1 MSNMQSTF
9 MFQTI
14 FHSIFKPIIGL
25 LMGLFLSSSVVFAD
39 QAKQAEIVKMDRIV
53 AIVDQVVITEKEL
66 ADRIKSVSAQL
77 EKQGTELPPPA
88 ILEKQIL
95 ERMITDRLQLQFA
108 SQTGLRVDDNQL
120 DKTIERIAGQNKMD
134 IPAFKKALQEDGIQ
148 YRKFRE
154 DIRNEITLARLRE
167 REVDNRINITESEID
182 SFISMQ
188 SASNSTDEFEIS
200 HILIRAAED
209 TAPED
214 LKKLRAKADDALSQ
228 LQAGKDFAKISA
240 SFSDAPNAL
249 EGGSLGWKNGS
260 QIPALFL
267 EALKPL
273 KTGEASQVLRSPNGF
288 HILKVTNRR
297 GGSSPLVVGQTH
309 VRHILIKFS
318 EVVSEKDA
326 MTRMLDIKERL
337 DNGGKFEDLA
347 RQYSDDGSA
356 KSGGDLSWVN
366 PGDTVP
372 EFEKTMNALAPG
384 EISNIIKTQ
393 FGLHVMQVIERRN
406 QDMSKEAARIKAR
419 QEIRARKSDE
429 AFQDWVRE
437 LRDRAFV
444 ELRLEDKY

>member
-1 MSNMQSTF
+1 
-9 MFQTI
+9 MFK
-14 FHSIFKPIIGL
+14 SMFKPTIVL
-25 LMGLFLSSSVVFAD
+25 LTSLFLFSSALLAD
-39 QAKQAEIVKMDRIV
+39 QSKQAEIVKMDRII

-66 ADRIKSVSAQL
+66 ADRIKTVTAQL
-77 EKQGTELPPPA
+77 EKQGTEPPPPA
-88 ILEKQIL
+88 VLEKQIL

-134 IPAFKKALQEDGIQ
+134 IPTFKKALLEDGIQ

-167 REVDNRINITESEID
+167 REVDNRINISESEID
-182 SFISMQ
+182 SFITMQ
-188 SASNSTDEFEIS
+188 AASNSSDEFEIS
-200 HILIRAAED
+200 HILVRAGED
-209 TAPED
+209 STPED
-214 LKKLRAKADDALSQ
+214 LKKLRAKAEDALAQ
-228 LQAGKDFAKISA
+228 LQTGKDFAKISA
-240 SFSDAPNAL
+240 SFSDTPNAL

-273 KTGEASQVLRSPNGF
+273 KVGEVSGILRSPNGF

-297 GGSSPLVVGQTH
+297 GGTSPLVVGQTH

-326 MTRMLDIKERL
+326 MTRIMGIKDRL
-337 DNGGKFEDLA
+337 DHGDKFEDLA

-393 FGLHVMQVIERRN
+393 FGLHVMQVIARRN
-406 QDMSKEAARIKAR
+406 QDMSKEAARIKVR

>member
-1 MSNMQSTF
+1 MFNLKFVSIFSLLLFCLSVNSEPLMQSE
-9 MFQTI
+9 
-14 FHSIFKPIIGL
+14 II
-25 LMGLFLSSSVVFAD
+25 
-39 QAKQAEIVKMDRIV
+39 KMDRIV
-53 AIVDQVVITEKEL
+53 AIVDQVVITENEL
-66 ADRIKSVSAQL
+66 ADRIKTVTAQL

-88 ILEKQIL
+88 VLEKQIL
-95 ERMITDRLQLQFA
+95 ERMITDSLQLQFA

-120 DKTIERIAGQNKMD
+120 DKTIERIANQNKMD
-134 IPAFKKALQEDGIQ
+134 IPTFKKALLEDGIQ

-182 SFISMQ
+182 SFIAMQ
-188 SASNSTDEFEIS
+188 AASNSSDEFEIS
-200 HILIRAAED
+200 HILVRAPED

-214 LKKLRAKADDALSQ
+214 LKKLRAKAEEALTQ

-260 QIPALFL
+260 QIPALFF

-273 KTGEASQVLRSPNGF
+273 KAGEVSGVLRSPNGF

-297 GGSSPLVVGQTH
+297 GGTSPLVVGQTH

-326 MTRMLDIKERL
+326 MTRMISIKERL
-337 DNGGKFEDLA
+337 DNGEKFEDLA

-356 KSGGDLSWVN
+356 KSGGDLGWVN

-393 FGLHVMQVIERRN
+393 FGLHILQVIDRRN
-406 QDMSKEAARIKAR
+406 QDMSKEAGRIKAR

>member
-1 MSNMQSTF
+1 
-9 MFQTI
+9 MFKATLA
-14 FHSIFKPIIGL
+14 L
-25 LMGLFLSSSVVFAD
+25 LIALVSFVTATYAEP
-39 QAKQAEIVKMDRIV
+39 AKQAEIVKMDRIV
-53 AIVDQVVITEKEL
+53 AVVDQAVITEKEL
-66 ADRIKSVSAQL
+66 TDRIKSVTAQL

-95 ERMITDRLQLQFA
+95 ERMITDRLQLQYA

-134 IPAFKKALQEDGIQ
+134 IPTFKKALLEDGIQ

-182 SFISMQ
+182 SFIAMQ
-188 SASNSTDEFEIS
+188 AASNSSDEFEIS
-200 HILIRAAED
+200 HILVRAGED

-214 LKKLRAKADDALSQ
+214 LKKLRAKAEDALAQ

-249 EGGSLGWKNGS
+249 EGGGLGWKNGT

-267 EALKPL
+267 EAIKPL
-273 KTGEASQVLRSPNGF
+273 KPGELTPILRSPNGF

-309 VRHILIKFS
+309 VRHILVKFS

-326 MTRMLDIKERL
+326 MTRITGIKERL
-337 DNGGKFEDLA
+337 DHGENFSDLA
-347 RQYSDDGSA
+347 KQYSDDGSG
-356 KSGGDLSWVN
+356 KSGGDLGWVS
-366 PGDTVP
+366 PGDTLP
-372 EFEKTMNALAPG
+372 EFEKIMNGLAIG
-384 EISNIIKTQ
+384 EISGIIKTQ
-393 FGLHVMQVIERRN
+393 FGLHVMQVLERRN

-429 AFQDWVRE
+429 AYQDWVRE

>member
-1 MSNMQSTF
+1 MFNLKFVSIFSLLLFCLSVNSEPLMQSE
-9 MFQTI
+9 
-14 FHSIFKPIIGL
+14 II
-25 LMGLFLSSSVVFAD
+25 
-39 QAKQAEIVKMDRIV
+39 KMDRIV
-53 AIVDQVVITEKEL
+53 AIVDQVVITENEL
-66 ADRIKSVSAQL
+66 ADRIKTVTAQL

-88 ILEKQIL
+88 VLEKQIL
-95 ERMITDRLQLQFA
+95 ERMITDSLQLQFA

-120 DKTIERIAGQNKMD
+120 DKTIERIANQNKMD
-134 IPAFKKALQEDGIQ
+134 IPTFKKALLEDGIQ

-182 SFISMQ
+182 SFIAMQ
-188 SASNSTDEFEIS
+188 AASNSSDEFEIS
-200 HILIRAAED
+200 HILVRAPED

-214 LKKLRAKADDALSQ
+214 LKKLRAKAEEALTQ
-228 LQAGKDFAKISA
+228 LQGGKDFAKISA

-260 QIPALFL
+260 QIPALFF

-273 KTGEASQVLRSPNGF
+273 KAGEVSGILRSPNGF

-297 GGSSPLVVGQTH
+297 GGTSPLVVGQTH

-326 MTRMLDIKERL
+326 MTRMISIKERL
-337 DNGGKFEDLA
+337 DNGEKFEDLA

-356 KSGGDLSWVN
+356 KSGGDLGWVN

-393 FGLHVMQVIERRN
+393 FGLHILQVIDRRN

>member
-1 MSNMQSTF
+1 MQSKF
-9 MFQTI
+9 MFQSI
-14 FHSIFKPIIGL
+14 FQSIFKPTIA
-25 LMGLFLSSSVVFAD
+25 LMISLFLLSSFAFAD
-39 QAKQAEIVKMDRIV
+39 QAKQSEIVKMDRIV

-66 ADRIKSVSAQL
+66 ADRIKSVTAQL

-88 ILEKQIL
+88 VLEKQIL
-95 ERMITDRLQLQFA
+95 ERMIIDRLQLQFA

-120 DKTIERIAGQNKMD
+120 DKTIERIAGQNKLD
-134 IPAFKKALQEDGIQ
+134 IPAFKKALLDDGIQ

-182 SFISMQ
+182 SFIAMQ
-188 SASNSTDEFEIS
+188 AASNSSDEFEIS

-209 TAPED
+209 SAPED
-214 LKKLRAKADDALSQ
+214 LKKLRAKAEDVLTQ

-240 SFSDAPNAL
+240 GFSDAPNAL
-249 EGGSLGWKNGS
+249 EGGSLGWKNGA

-273 KTGEASQVLRSPNGF
+273 KAGEISQILRSTNGF

-309 VRHILIKFS
+309 VRHILIKLS

-326 MTRMLDIKERL
+326 LTRIAGIKERL
-337 DNGGKFEDLA
+337 EHGEKFEDLA

-356 KSGGDLSWVN
+356 KSGGDLSWVS

-372 EFEKTMNALAPG
+372 EFEKTMNALALG

-429 AFQDWVRE
+429 AYQDWVRE

>member
-1 MSNMQSTF
+1 MSNMQKF
-9 MFQTI
+9 AKLN
-14 FHSIFKPIIGL
+14 HSLAFLIGL
-25 LMGLFLSSSVVFAD
+25 FVFTTAVH
-39 QAKQAEIVKMDRIV
+39 AESNNKSEIIKMDRIV

-134 IPAFKKALQEDGIQ
+134 IPAFKKALLDDGIQ

-154 DIRNEITLARLRE
+154 DIRSEITLARLRE

-182 SFISMQ
+182 SFIAMQ

-214 LKKLRAKADDALSQ
+214 LKKLRTKAEDALTQ
-228 LQAGKDFAKISA
+228 LQSGKDFAKISA
-240 SFSDAPNAL
+240 GFSDAPNAL

-273 KTGEASQVLRSPNGF
+273 KAGEISQILRSPNGF

-318 EVVSEKDA
+318 ELVSEKDA

-337 DNGGKFEDLA
+337 ENGGKFEDLA

-372 EFEKTMNALAPG
+372 EFEKTMNVLALG

-393 FGLHVMQVIERRN
+393 FGLHVLQVIERRN

>member
-1 MSNMQSTF
+1 
-9 MFQTI
+9 MFK
-14 FHSIFKPIIGL
+14 SMFKPTIVL
-25 LMGLFLSSSVVFAD
+25 LISLFLFSSALLAD
-39 QAKQAEIVKMDRIV
+39 QSKQGEIVKMDRIV

-66 ADRIKSVSAQL
+66 ADRIKTVTTQL

-95 ERMITDRLQLQFA
+95 ERIITDRLQLQLA
-108 SQTGLRVDDNQL
+108 SQTGLRIDDNQL

-134 IPAFKKALQEDGIQ
+134 IPTFKKALLEDGIQ

-182 SFISMQ
+182 SFIAMQ

-200 HILIRAAED
+200 HILIRAGED

-214 LKKLRAKADDALSQ
+214 LKKLRVKAEDALAQ
-228 LQAGKDFAKISA
+228 LQTGKDFAKISA

-249 EGGSLGWKNGS
+249 EGGSLGWKSGS

-273 KTGEASQVLRSPNGF
+273 KAGELSSILRSPNGF

-326 MTRMLDIKERL
+326 LTRIVSIKERL
-337 DNGGKFEDLA
+337 DNGEKFEDLA

-372 EFEKTMNALAPG
+372 EFEKTMNVLALG

-393 FGLHVMQVIERRN
+393 FGLHVIQVLERRN
-406 QDMSKEAARIKAR
+406 QDMTKEAARIKAR

>member
-1 MSNMQSTF
+1 
-9 MFQTI
+9 MFNLKFILI
-14 FHSIFKPIIGL
+14 FGL
-25 LMGLFLSSSVVFAD
+25 LLSCSIVNSAPLD
-39 QAKQAEIVKMDRIV
+39 QTGIIKMDRIV
-53 AIVDQVVITEKEL
+53 AIVDQVVITENEL
-66 ADRIKSVSAQL
+66 ADRIKSVTAQL
-77 EKQGTELPPPA
+77 EKQGTELPPSE

-95 ERMITDRLQLQFA
+95 ERMINDRLQLQYA
-108 SQTGLRVDDNQL
+108 SQTGLRIDDNQL
-120 DKTIERIAGQNKMD
+120 DKTIERIASQNKMD
-134 IPAFKKALQEDGIQ
+134 IPTFKKALLEDGIQ

-182 SFISMQ
+182 NFIAMQ
-188 SASNSTDEFEIS
+188 ATSNSSDEFEIS
-200 HILIRAAED
+200 HILVRAGED
-209 TAPED
+209 TSPED
-214 LKKLRAKADDALSQ
+214 LKKLRAKAEDALSQ
-228 LQAGKDFAKISA
+228 LQAGNDFAKISA
-240 SFSDAPNAL
+240 TFSDAPNAL

-260 QIPALFL
+260 QIPSLFL

-273 KTGEASQVLRSPNGF
+273 KAGEITGILRSPNGF
-288 HILKVTNRR
+288 HILQLVNRR
-297 GGSSPLVVGQTH
+297 GGTSPLVVAQTH

-318 EVVSEKDA
+318 EVVSEIDA
-326 MTRMLDIKERL
+326 MTRMENIKERL
-337 DNGGKFEDLA
+337 DHGEKFEDLA
-347 RQYSDDGSA
+347 RQYSDDSSA

-366 PGDTVP
+366 PGDTLP

-393 FGLHVMQVIERRN
+393 FGLHILQVIERRN

-429 AFQDWVRE
+429 AFQDWVSE

>member
-1 MSNMQSTF
+1 MSNMQKITKIKQSLA
-9 MFQTI
+9 
-14 FHSIFKPIIGL
+14 L
-25 LMGLFLSSSVVFAD
+25 LMSLFLFMSAVHAD
-39 QAKQAEIVKMDRIV
+39 SNKKSEIVKMDRIV

-326 MTRMLDIKERL
+326 ITRMLDIKERL

>member
-1 MSNMQSTF
+1 MFKST
-9 MFQTI
+9 I
-14 FHSIFKPIIGL
+14 AL
-25 LMGLFLSSSVVFAD
+25 LIALFLFSSATLAD
-39 QAKQAEIVKMDRIV
+39 QAKPAEIVKMDRIV
-53 AIVDQVVITEKEL
+53 AIVDQVVITENEL
-66 ADRIKSVSAQL
+66 ADRVKTVTAQL
-77 EKQGTELPPPA
+77 EKQGTELPPPE

-95 ERMITDRLQLQFA
+95 ERMINDRLQLQFA
-108 SQTGLRVDDNQL
+108 AQTGLKIDDNQL
-120 DKTIERIAGQNKMD
+120 DKTIERIAEQNKMD
-134 IPAFKKALQEDGIQ
+134 IPSFKKALLEDGIQ

-182 SFISMQ
+182 SFIAIQ
-188 SASNSTDEFEIS
+188 AASNSSDEFEIS
-200 HILIRAAED
+200 HILIRAGED
-209 TAPED
+209 TKPED
-214 LKKLRAKADDALSQ
+214 LKKLSAKAEDALAQ

-249 EGGSLGWKNGS
+249 EGGSLGWKNGA

-273 KTGEASQVLRSPNGF
+273 KAGELSQILRSPNGF

-297 GGSSPLVVGQTH
+297 GGTSPLVISQTH
-309 VRHILIKFS
+309 VRHILIKLS
-318 EVVSEKDA
+318 EIVSEKDA
-326 MTRMLDIKERL
+326 MARMVSIKDRL
-337 DNGGKFEDLA
+337 DHGDKFEDLA
-347 RQYSDDGSA
+347 RQFSDDGSA

-366 PGDTVP
+366 PGDTLP

-384 EISNIIKTQ
+384 ETSGIIKTQ
-393 FGLHVMQVIERRN
+393 FGLHILQVIERRN

-429 AFQDWVRE
+429 AYQDWVRE

>member
-1 MSNMQSTF
+1 MQSTS
-9 MFQTI
+9 MFKST
-14 FHSIFKPIIGL
+14 FKPTIVL
-25 LMGLFLSSSVVFAD
+25 LISLFLFSSALLAD
-39 QAKQAEIVKMDRIV
+39 QSKQGEIVKMDRIV

-66 ADRIKSVSAQL
+66 ADRIKTVTTQL

-95 ERMITDRLQLQFA
+95 ERMITDRLQLQLA
-108 SQTGLRVDDNQL
+108 SQTGLRIDDNQL

-134 IPAFKKALQEDGIQ
+134 IPTFKKALLEDGIE

-182 SFISMQ
+182 SFIAMQ

-200 HILIRAAED
+200 HILIRAGED

-214 LKKLRAKADDALSQ
+214 LKKLRVKAEDALAQ
-228 LQAGKDFAKISA
+228 LQTGKDFAKISA

-249 EGGSLGWKNGS
+249 EGGSLGWKSGS

-273 KTGEASQVLRSPNGF
+273 KVGELSSILRSPNGF

-326 MTRMLDIKERL
+326 LTRIVSIKERL
-337 DNGGKFEDLA
+337 DNGEKFEDLA

-372 EFEKTMNALAPG
+372 EFEKTMNVLALG

-393 FGLHVMQVIERRN
+393 FGLHVIQVLERRN
-406 QDMSKEAARIKAR
+406 QDMTKEAARIKAR

>member
-1 MSNMQSTF
+1 
-9 MFQTI
+9 
-14 FHSIFKPIIGL
+14 
-25 LMGLFLSSSVVFAD
+25 MGLFLSSSVVFAD

-249 EGGSLGWKNGS
+249 EGGSLGWKSGS

>member
-14 FHSIFKPIIGL
+14 FQSICKPIIGL

>member
-1 MSNMQSTF
+1 MFKQS
-9 MFQTI
+9 
-14 FHSIFKPIIGL
+14 
-25 LMGLFLSSSVVFAD
+25 LFLLISLFLFISAAD
-39 QAKQAEIVKMDRIV
+39 ADPVKKAEIVKMDRIV
-53 AIVDQVVITEKEL
+53 AVVDQAVITEKEL
-66 ADRIKSVSAQL
+66 ADRVKSVTAQL

-95 ERMITDRLQLQFA
+95 DRMITDRLQLQFA

-120 DKTIERIAGQNKMD
+120 DKTIERIAAQNKMD
-134 IPAFKKALQEDGIQ
+134 IPAFKKALLEDGIQ

-154 DIRNEITLARLRE
+154 DIRSEITLARLRE

-182 SFISMQ
+182 SFIAMQ
-188 SASNSTDEFEIS
+188 AASNSSDEYEIS

-209 TAPED
+209 TSPED
-214 LKKLRAKADDALSQ
+214 LKKLRAKAEDALAQ

-240 SFSDAPNAL
+240 SYSDAPNAL
-249 EGGSLGWKNGS
+249 EGGSLGWKNAS

-273 KTGEASQVLRSPNGF
+273 KAGELSPILRSPNGF

-326 MTRMLDIKERL
+326 LARMTSIKERL
-337 DNGGKFEDLA
+337 DHGEKFEDLA

-356 KSGGDLSWVN
+356 KSGGDLGWVN

-372 EFEKTMNALAPG
+372 EFEKTMNALVPG

-393 FGLHVMQVIERRN
+393 FGLHVLQVLERRN
-406 QDMSKEAARIKAR
+406 QDMTKEAARIKAR

-429 AFQDWVRE
+429 AYQDWVRE

-444 ELRLEDKY
+444 EIRLEDKF

>member
-14 FHSIFKPIIGL
+14 FQSIFKPIIGL

-406 QDMSKEAARIKAR
+406 QDMSKEAVRIKAR

>member
-1 MSNMQSTF
+1 
-9 MFQTI
+9 MFKATLA
-14 FHSIFKPIIGL
+14 L
-25 LMGLFLSSSVVFAD
+25 LIALVSFVTATYAEP
-39 QAKQAEIVKMDRIV
+39 AKQAEIVKMDRIV
-53 AIVDQVVITEKEL
+53 AVVDQAVITEKEL
-66 ADRIKSVSAQL
+66 TDRIKSVTAQL

-95 ERMITDRLQLQFA
+95 ERMITDRLQLQYA

-134 IPAFKKALQEDGIQ
+134 IPTFKKALLEDGIQ

-182 SFISMQ
+182 SFIAMQ
-188 SASNSTDEFEIS
+188 AASNSSDEFEIS
-200 HILIRAAED
+200 HILVRAGED

-214 LKKLRAKADDALSQ
+214 LKKLRAKAEDALAQ

-249 EGGSLGWKNGS
+249 EGGGLGWKNGT

-267 EALKPL
+267 EAIKPL
-273 KTGEASQVLRSPNGF
+273 KPGELTPILRSPNGF

-309 VRHILIKFS
+309 VRHILVKFS

-326 MTRMLDIKERL
+326 MTRITGIKERL
-337 DNGGKFEDLA
+337 DHGENFSDLA
-347 RQYSDDGSA
+347 KQYSDDGSG
-356 KSGGDLSWVN
+356 KSGGDLGWVN
-366 PGDTVP
+366 PGDTLP
-372 EFEKTMNALAPG
+372 EFEKIMNGLAIG
-384 EISNIIKTQ
+384 EISGIIKTQ
-393 FGLHVMQVIERRN
+393 FGLHVMQVLERRN

-429 AFQDWVRE
+429 AYQDWVRE

>member
-1 MSNMQSTF
+1 MSKMHTTSMFKHTF
-9 MFQTI
+9 V
-14 FHSIFKPIIGL
+14 L
-25 LMGLFLSSSVVFAD
+25 LISLFLFASAAHAD
-39 QAKQAEIVKMDRIV
+39 SAKKAEIVKMDRIV
-53 AIVDQVVITEKEL
+53 AIVDQAVITEKEL
-66 ADRIKSVSAQL
+66 ADRVKSVTAQL

-108 SQTGLRVDDNQL
+108 NQTGLRVDDNQL

-134 IPAFKKALQEDGIQ
+134 IPAFKKALLEDGIQ

-182 SFISMQ
+182 SFIAMQ
-188 SASNSTDEFEIS
+188 AASNSSDEYEIS
-200 HILIRAAED
+200 HILIRAGED
-209 TAPED
+209 TTPED
-214 LKKLRAKADDALSQ
+214 LKKLRAKAEDALAQ

-240 SFSDAPNAL
+240 GFSDAPNAL
-249 EGGSLGWKNGS
+249 EGGILGWKNSG
-260 QIPALFL
+260 QIPSLFL

-273 KTGEASQVLRSPNGF
+273 KAGELSPILRSPNGF

-326 MTRMLDIKERL
+326 LARMASIKERL
-337 DNGGKFEDLA
+337 DHGDKFEDLA

-356 KSGGDLSWVN
+356 KSGGDLGWVN

-372 EFEKTMNALAPG
+372 EFEKTMNVLAPG
-384 EISNIIKTQ
+384 EISNVIKTQ
-393 FGLHVMQVIERRN
+393 FGLHVLQVLERRS

-429 AFQDWVRE
+429 AYQDWVRE

-444 ELRLEDKY
+444 EIRLEDKF